1 MRHNYRMSEADG
13 SAGGQVPR
21 TPMMVAPGLR
31 GRWLHHE
38 PMKKH
43 VSWRAGGEAERVY
56 IPADLDDLCGL
67 VRSLSAQEPI
77 HLFGLG
83 SNLLI
88 RDGGLPGVSV
98 LLHGVLKKLALESRV
113 RGVPPGPDNTGLVY
127 AEAGVAS
134 PKLARFCANH
144 NLVDGEFWAG
154 IPGTVGGALAMNA
167 GCYGHETWEK
177 VAQVLT
183 LNGKGQLVERR
194 LEDYEIGY
202 RHVVLKTAADSS
214 QTSPHLNHLP
224 SPQPSPS
231 GRGSE
236 RWAQTDR
243 REGAKVGL
251 RTPKPKDN
259 PHPNPDETTSHST
272 KPASGQVAGYL
283 PEGEGANVGL
293 RPSTPIHE
301 WFIGAWFRLPQG
313 DGVASRATIKSLLQQ
328 RIDSQPLQQPNAG
341 SVFRNPPGDFA
352 ARLIESCGLK
362 GYRIGGAQVSPKHA
376 NFIVNIDQASAADI
390 ERLIEHVETTVEART
405 HVRLQREVRIMGEPS

>member
-1 MRHNYRMSEADG
+1 MRHDYRMSEAEG
-13 SAGGQVPR
+13 SAGGNMPH
-21 TPMMVAPGLR
+21 TPMAVAPGVR

-43 VSWRAGGEAERVY
+43 VSWRAGGVAQRVY

-67 VRSLSAQEPI
+67 VRSLPAQEPI

-98 LLHGVLKKLALESRV
+98 LLHGVLKKLALESSL
-113 RGVPPGPDNTGLVY
+113 RGLPPGPDNTRLVY

-144 NLVDGEFWAG
+144 DLIDGEFWAG

-177 VAQVLT
+177 VAQVLC
-183 LNGKGQLVERR
+183 LNRKGQLVERR
-194 LEDYEIGY
+194 PEDFEIGY
-202 RHVVLKTAADSS
+202 RHVVLRSGV
-214 QTSPHLNHLP
+214 LP
-224 SPQPSPS
+224 
-231 GRGSE
+231 
-236 RWAQTDR
+236 AVT
-243 REGAKVGL
+243 
-251 RTPKPKDN
+251 
-259 PHPNPDETTSHST
+259 PHPNPL
-272 KPASGQVAGYL
+272 PA
-283 PEGEGANVGL
+283 GEGANVTQCVSK
-293 RPSTPIHE
+293 PVHE
-301 WFIGAWFRLPQG
+301 WFVGAWFRLPQG
-313 DGVASRATIKSLLQQ
+313 DGVASRATIKSLLQK
-328 RIDSQPLQQPNAG
+328 RIDTQPLQQPNAG

-390 ERLIEHVETTVEART
+390 EHLIEHVETTVEART
-405 HVRLQREVRIMGEPS
+405 RVRLQREVRIMGEHS